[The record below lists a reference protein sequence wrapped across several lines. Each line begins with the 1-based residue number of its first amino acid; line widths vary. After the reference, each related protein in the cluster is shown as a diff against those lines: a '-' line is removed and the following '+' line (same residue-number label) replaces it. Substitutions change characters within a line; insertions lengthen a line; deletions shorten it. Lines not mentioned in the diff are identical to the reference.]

1 MSKHALF
8 FWVGSVLIIVSAG
21 FFYLAV
27 NYYPNEYDYSGEEA
41 ANEYQEAAAIDTY
54 GGSTPEETFNLF
66 IAALR
71 ADDPALAAKYFVPD
85 KNSSWDK
92 WTETLAILKEN
103 NALREMA
110 DSLEISDLDIIY
122 DQRSKVWKIKGL

>member
-1 MSKHALF
+1 
-8 FWVGSVLIIVSAG
+8 
-21 FFYLAV
+21 
-27 NYYPNEYDYSGEEA
+27 
-41 ANEYQEAAAIDTY
+41 
-54 GGSTPEETFNLF
+54 
-66 IAALR
+66 
-71 ADDPALAAKYFVPD
+71 LAAKYFVPD